1 MSQFRNSPQVHNE
14 QGQNT
19 VKRYVHSP
27 LSIEHNG
34 IQASIQK
41 NGRIIL
47 TKVAKVNG
55 DEVEFDEVEIP
66 ASLVFKLG
74 SLLRATRKVEFVA
87 IQEAAQYED
96 KE

>member
-1 MSQFRNSPQVHNE
+1 MSQFRNSPQVQN
-14 QGQNT
+14 QDGQNT

-27 LSIEHNG
+27 LTIEHNG
-34 IQASIQK
+34 IQAAIQK
-41 NGRIIL
+41 NGRIKL
-47 TKVAKVNG
+47 TKVANVIG
-55 DEVEFDEVEIP
+55 EEVEFDEVEIP